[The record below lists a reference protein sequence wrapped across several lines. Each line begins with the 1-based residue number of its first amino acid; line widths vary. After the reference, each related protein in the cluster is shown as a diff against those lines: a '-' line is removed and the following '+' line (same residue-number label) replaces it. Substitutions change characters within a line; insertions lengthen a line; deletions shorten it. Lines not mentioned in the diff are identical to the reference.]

1 MHVHFVYISILIFFI
16 ITHHLLHKAIIYDIT
31 VIPSKG
37 KYHYL
42 SIVEKRQ
49 Q

>member
-16 ITHHLLHKAIIYDIT
+16 ITHHLLHKAIIYIT

-37 KYHYL
+37 KYYYL

-49 Q
+49 